1 MASFGLIADRNN
13 NINVDIFDYDKKVI
27 LWCIINSEM
36 KDT

>member
-1 MASFGLIADRNN
+1 MASFGLIADRN

-27 LWCIINSEM
+27 LWCSINSQM